1 MICTNCGSQ
10 VPDNQKFCTN
20 CGVALQPAG
29 QAERSSMSTNPQTSS
44 KRNTRKMII
53 IIVIIV
59 ILALGG
65 IGAATYFTH
74 GFGLLDKKEE
84 TRQADSSS
92 KSNSKDSSK
101 SNSDSSSTSDTK
113 KNEKDTKEKPKVE
126 VNELSFG
133 MAKVATTYKGDLSDV
148 YAITGTIENLSDQ
161 YIVTSP
167 AFLFKVSYTDAQGN
181 KKDGDA
187 ILKSSLDAP
196 DCIQIPGPKEDSG
209 IFLAPHEKK
218 QFTYYVNEFAPKE
231 NLDDQDI
238 PNARFQIV
246 TEKSSDNLIKLSPTE
261 NTITV
266 TSVEIRT
273 KECSLTPI
281 TTMKALSPDD
291 VNLTIS
297 YSFDWYE
304 ASVVGNI
311 TNTTEDAWRTARIY
325 YYTECNGH
333 YLLRSNGQHK
343 NINFLKP
350 GKSEDFRGNA
360 PYVMA
365 PEARTYTIKPVA
377 ITYEIDNLS

>member
-20 CGVALQPAG
+20 CGAAFQQAE
-29 QAERSSMSTNPQTSS
+29 QAERSSMSTNPQTPS
-44 KRNTRKMII
+44 KRNKRK
-53 IIVIIV
+53 IIVIIIIV

-65 IGAATYFTH
+65 IGAATYFTR

-101 SNSDSSSTSDTK
+101 SDSDSSSTSDTK

-167 AFLFKVSYTDAQGN
+167 
-181 KKDGDA
+181 
-187 ILKSSLDAP
+187 DAP

-273 KECSLTPI
+273 KECYLTPI

-297 YSFDWYE
+297 YSFDSYE

-311 TNTTEDAWRTARIY
+311 TNTTEDAWITARIY

>member
-1 MICTNCGSQ
+1 MKMICTNCGLQ
-10 VPDNQKFCTN
+10 VSDNQKFCTN
-20 CGVALQPAG
+20 CGAALRPAK
-29 QAERSSMSTNPQTSS
+29 QAERSSISTDSQTSS
-44 KRNTRKMII
+44 KHNTRKMII
-53 IIVIIV
+53 VIVIIV
-59 ILALGG
+59 VLILSG

-84 TRQADSSS
+84 TKQADSSS
-92 KSNSKDSSK
+92 KSDS
-101 SNSDSSSTSDTK
+101 DGSSTSDTK

-133 MAKVATTYKGDLSDV
+133 MAKVATTYKEDLSDV

-167 AFLFKVSYTDAQGN
+167 AFLFKVRYTDAQGN

-187 ILKSSLDAP
+187 ILKSSLDTP
-196 DCIQIPGPKEDSG
+196 DCIQIPGPTEDSG

-231 NLDDQDI
+231 NLGDQDI

-246 TEKSSDNLIKLSPTE
+246 TEKSSDNIIKLSPTE

-266 TSVEIRT
+266 TSVEIQT

-297 YSFDWYE
+297 YSFDSYE

-311 TNTTEDAWRTARIY
+311 TNTTEDKWRTARIY

-333 YLLRSNGQHK
+333 YLLGSNGQRK

-365 PEARTYTIKPVA
+365 PETHTYTIKPVA

>member
-20 CGVALQPAG
+20 CGAAFQPAE
-29 QAERSSMSTNPQTSS
+29 QAERSSMSTNPQTPS
-44 KRNTRKMII
+44 KRNKRKMII

-59 ILALGG
+59 ILVLGG
-65 IGAATYFTH
+65 IGAAAYFTH

-84 TRQADSSS
+84 TKQADSSS
-92 KSNSKDSSK
+92 KSD
-101 SNSDSSSTSDTK
+101 SDSSSTSDTK

-133 MAKVATTYKGDLSDV
+133 MAKVVTTYKGDLSDV

-196 DCIQIPGPKEDSG
+196 DCIQIPGPEENSG

-218 QFTYYVNEFAPKE
+218 QFTYYVNEFATKE
-231 NLDDQDI
+231 NLGDQDI

-246 TEKSSDNLIKLSPTE
+246 TEKSSDNLVKLSPTE

-297 YSFDWYE
+297 YSFDSYE

-311 TNTTEDAWRTARIY
+311 TNTTEDKWRTARIY
-325 YYTECNGH
+325 YYTECNGY
-333 YLLRSNGQHK
+333 YLLGSNGQHK

-365 PEARTYTIKPVA
+365 PETRTYTIKPVA

>member
-20 CGVALQPAG
+20 CGAALQPAE
-29 QAERSSMSTNPQTSS
+29 QAEWSSMSTNPQTPS
-44 KRNTRKMII
+44 KRNKQKVIVI
-53 IIVIIV
+53 SVIIV

-65 IGAATYFTH
+65 IGAAAYFTH

-84 TRQADSSS
+84 TKQADSPS

-101 SNSDSSSTSDTK
+101 SDSDSSSTSDTK

-187 ILKSSLDAP
+187 ILESSLDAP
-196 DCIQIPGPKEDSG
+196 DCIQIPGPEENSG

-231 NLDDQDI
+231 NLGDQDI
-238 PNARFQIV
+238 PNARFKIV
-246 TEKSSDNLIKLSPTE
+246 TEKNSDNIIKLSPTE

-297 YSFDWYE
+297 YSFDSYE

-311 TNTTEDAWRTARIY
+311 TNTTEDKWRTARIY

-333 YLLRSNGQHK
+333 YLLGSNGQHK
-343 NINFLKP
+343 NINFLRP

-365 PEARTYTIKPVA
+365 PETRTYTIKPVA
-377 ITYEIDNLS
+377 ITYGIDNLS